1 MIMKAITVAEHQ
13 RALMIRDG
21 KLQAILGPGR
31 TRVWLSPH
39 RVRFELHD
47 VRQAAFRG
55 EWARVI
61 EKNHP
66 ELAEEHLEI
75 VRTGTDEA
83 ALVSFEGQ
91 PAYFVGPNETLF
103 AWKALRDITVE
114 RIDLTSAH
122 RIDPATYEAWRTVL
136 GTRAVQETIS
146 EHGAGLVYV
155 DGALVEKVGP
165 GRHAFWAVGRT
176 VRVVVYDLSPAM
188 IEIAAQEI
196 LTKDRISVRLTLT
209 AFERITDVEAVAA
222 VTRGDYENHVYRIV
236 QLAAREAVGG
246 RTLDELLNERTKV
259 DAEITE
265 QARER
270 LAGSGLD
277 LREVKV
283 KDVILPGE
291 MRALLNKV
299 VEAEKAAQANLIRR
313 QEETAATRSL
323 LNTARLMD
331 DNPTLMRLKE
341 LEALEKL
348 TEKIGRIDLH
358 AGRGEGLDALLSGLV
373 RIGSDAEAS

>member
-1 MIMKAITVAEHQ
+1 MFMKEITVAEHQ
-13 RALMIRDG
+13 RALLIRDG
-21 KLQAILGPGR
+21 KLQRILGPGR
-31 TRVWLSPH
+31 TRVWSDPH
-39 RVRFELHD
+39 RVRFELYD

-55 EWARVI
+55 DWPRVI

-66 ELAEEHLEI
+66 ELAEKHLEI
-75 VRTGTDEA
+75 VRTSADEA

-91 PAYFVGPNETLF
+91 PAFFVGPNETF
-103 AWKALRDITVE
+103 YAWKVLRDITVE

-122 RIDPATYEAWRTVL
+122 RIALATYDAWRKVL
-136 GTRAVQETIS
+136 EARAVVENIS
-146 EHGAGLVYV
+146 EHAAGLVYV
-155 DGALVEKVGP
+155 DGALTETLGP
-165 GRHAFWAVGRT
+165 GRHAFWAVGRL
-176 VRVVVYDLSPAM
+176 VRIVVYDLAPS
-188 IEIAAQEI
+188 IVEVAAQEI

-209 AFERITDVEAVAA
+209 AFERITDVEAVAET
-222 VTRGDYENHVYRIV
+222 TRGDYENHVYRIV

-246 RTLDELLNERTKV
+246 RTLDELLNERAKV

-373 RIGSDAEAS
+373 RIGSDADAS